1 MPASFR
7 DRLKSGET
15 LIGTLVT
22 LASLETAEILAGAG
36 FDWLFIDLEHSPL
49 APLDAQAVLQA
60 VGGRAECI
68 LRVPLGDE
76 IWIKKALDTGAAGV
90 IVPMVNT
97 AEEARRVVRLCKYP
111 PQGTRSVGIGR
122 AHGYGPGFGEYLER
136 ANRETAV
143 IVQIEHASAV
153 ANVEAILAV
162 EGIDALF
169 VGPYDLSASMGR
181 IGQVEHPEVQAA
193 IGRVRLACQASGMP
207 LGIFSAGAER
217 AKAYAAQGFRLI
229 AAGADASMLAGA
241 ARQVA
246 RELRG

>member
-1 MPASFR
+1 MTATFR
-7 DRLKSGET
+7 DRLKNGET
-15 LIGTLVT
+15 LIGTLIS
-22 LASLETAEILAGAG
+22 LSSLETAEILAGAG

-49 APLDAQAVLQA
+49 GPLEAQALLQA

-68 LRVPLGDE
+68 LRLPLADE

-90 IVPMVNT
+90 IAPMVNT

-122 AHGYGPGFGEYLER
+122 AHAYGPGLGEYLER

-181 IGQVEHPEVQAA
+181 MGEVEHPEVQAA
-193 IGRVRLACQASGMP
+193 IDRVRVACQASGMP
-207 LGIFSAGAER
+207 LGIFTAGAER
-217 AKAYAAQGFRLI
+217 AKAYAAQGYGLI
-229 AAGADASMLAGA
+229 AAGGDTLMLAQA
-241 ARQVA
+241 ARQVLSV
-246 RELRG
+246 LRG